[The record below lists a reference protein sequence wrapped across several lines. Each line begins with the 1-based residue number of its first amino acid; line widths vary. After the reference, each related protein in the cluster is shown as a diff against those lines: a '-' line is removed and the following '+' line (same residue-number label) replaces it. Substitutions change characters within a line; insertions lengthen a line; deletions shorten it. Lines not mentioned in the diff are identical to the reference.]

1 MLVFIMVS
9 QKLVQAMLSKT
20 LKKINST
27 IIITSDTSPGEV
39 TTTSEITGLD
49 GNIHIYINYNSQLT
63 VTLSIERN
71 WENIF
76 SGSKTG
82 YNHFYF
88 YGISL
93 CKWDIIKAKLGVS
106 GNASYSISF
115 QNYVV
120 LPNSKIVKVFEL
132 KNIRGKATLYL
143 FGMLPDGTRW
153 DGN

>member
-1 MLVFIMVS
+1 
-9 QKLVQAMLSKT
+9 MLSKT
-20 LKKINST
+20 LKEISSTT
-27 IIITSDTSPGEV
+27 IISSNTSPGEV

-49 GNIHIYINYNSQLT
+49 GNILISISYNSQLT

-82 YNHFYF
+82 YRSFNFD
-88 YGISL
+88 GISL
-93 CKWDIIKAKLGVS
+93 CKWDIIKANLWVS
-106 GNASYSISF
+106 GQAPYSIAF
-115 QNYVV
+115 QNYIV

-132 KNIRGKATLYL
+132 KNIREKATLYL